1 MIDINIILTLFA
13 VFIVALMISFP
24 IINYFTRRLEVSDK
38 FSNLPKRYSEAK
50 EREKRAIEELIGS
63 DNKFIRHYYD
73 VSKNKPK
80 DSIEFR
86 LIRAGKF
93 SPTAPQ
99 TFQRV
104 RFAVAVASFIA
115 SVYLIG
121 RVASE
126 VSSIMAI
133 GIGAMVSAIVFILVN
148 GYLDRLGKL
157 RQVHYRKLFPDFM
170 DLLIVCVDAGASIEA
185 AMDRVMREF
194 LETEKD
200 FGTHVAIISLEVRA
214 GLALRDALFNFAER
228 INVDEARSLAILF
241 KQSEELGSSIVK
253 TLRTYS
259 IEMRERRMIRAEE
272 KANSL
277 PIKMLFP
284 LALCMF
290 PTNLIIVVLPIGIV
304 VVQMFIGL
312 APG

>member
-24 IINYFTRRLEVSDK
+24 IINYFTRRVEVSDK

-73 VSKNKPK
+73 VTKNKPK

-121 RVASE
+121 LVFNEISNL
-126 VSSIMAI
+126 MAI
-133 GIGAMVSAIVFILVN
+133 GTGAIISAIIFIFAN
-148 GYLDRLGKL
+148 AYLDRLGKL
-157 RQVHYRKLFPDFM
+157 RQISYRKLFPDFM
-170 DLLIVCVDAGASIEA
+170 DLLIVCVDAGLSIEA

-200 FGTHVAIISLEVRA
+200 FGTHLAIISLEVRA